1 MCLWWHRNS
10 KAHCGLYFVG
20 VLTKLL
26 ASTKKPHTNFLP
38 QFCLI
43 IKWISISKSQLTVD
57 TLLSFRQRIIRQQK
71 ANLPFQSHSAVSIFS
86 RRNPRSSHKTAP
98 AQKPATAK
106 TQASDDK
113 PPQRAGKRTEGQEAL
128 PAFQTRRFWRIKRSP
143 LPLLLPCTAE
153 FAVHPAR
160 KFAA

>member
-10 KAHCGLYFVG
+10 KAHCGLYFV
-20 VLTKLL
+20 VKDKI
-26 ASTKKPHTNFLP
+26 SFSYSPS

-71 ANLPFQSHSAVSIFS
+71 ANLPFQSHSAFFS
-86 RRNPRSSHKTAP
+86 PPQKPIWLETAP

-128 PAFQTRRFWRIKRSP
+128 PAFQTRQFWRIKRS
-143 LPLLLPCTAE
+143 LYRRLGCHYLNLRLILRLNQCG
-153 FAVHPAR
+153 
-160 KFAA
+160 